1 MLEIWFRLSKQGEEK
16 MKGILLTGGNG
27 TRLYPVS
34 KAVSKQ
40 MLPIYDKPMIYYPL
54 SVLMLAGIQE
64 ILVIS
69 TPRDLSMFQ
78 ELLGDGKQWG
88 FTLSYEVQKEPNGL
102 AEAFLIGEKFIGQD
116 SCALILGDNLFYG
129 HGFTGMLEMAVS
141 NQRGATIFG
150 YYVNNPKDF
159 GVVEFDE
166 SGKAIS
172 LEEKPKEPKSNYV
185 IPGLYFLDSTVIEKA
200 KRVLPSERGEL
211 EIIDILKQYLEENT
225 LHVMN
230 MGRGMA
236 WLDTGTHDSMLEA
249 SNFVK
254 TIQSRQ
260 GIMIACLEE
269 IAYRKAWIDRGQLR
283 ELAIPLQKSNY
294 GKYLLS
300 LIGEMEE

>member
-1 MLEIWFRLSKQGEEK
+1 

-40 MLPIYDKPMIYYPL
+40 MMPIYDKPMIYYPL

-69 TPRDLSMFQ
+69 TPRDLSIFQ
-78 ELLGDGKQWG
+78 ELLGDGRQWG
-88 FTLSYEVQKEPNGL
+88 LTLSYAVQKEARGL
-102 AEAFLIGEKFIGQD
+102 TEAFLIGEKFIGQD

-172 LEEKPKEPKSNYV
+172 LEEKPKDPKSNYV

-249 SNFVK
+249 SNFVR

-269 IAYRKAWIDRGQLR
+269 IAYRKAWIDRKQLR

>member
-200 KRVLPSERGEL
+200 KRVLQIGRASCREKSVDLGGRR
-211 EIIDILKQYLEENT
+211 IIKK
-225 LHVMN
+225 
-230 MGRGMA
+230 
-236 WLDTGTHDSMLEA
+236 
-249 SNFVK
+249 K
-254 TIQSRQ
+254 TQD
-260 GIMIACLEE
+260 
-269 IAYRKAWIDRGQLR
+269 YRCNIV
-283 ELAIPLQKSNY
+283 
-294 GKYLLS
+294 
-300 LIGEMEE
+300 